1 MCIIWPLMQHW
12 PEKGRGDMLLYEM
25 DVYDAYY
32 ITFSLLEVQTTV
44 HDQANSTKTSSKSN

>member
-1 MCIIWPLMQHW
+1 MQHW